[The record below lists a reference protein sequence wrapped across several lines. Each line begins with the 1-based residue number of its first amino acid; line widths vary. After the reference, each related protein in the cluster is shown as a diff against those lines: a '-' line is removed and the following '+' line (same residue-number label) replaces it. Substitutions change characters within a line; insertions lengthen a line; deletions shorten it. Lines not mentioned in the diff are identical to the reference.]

1 MFEAF
6 HLCTLVS
13 ATIKVEA
20 SCFSSKQV
28 SFPSRFG
35 TTPSDPLSRTKG
47 QSSSKHLVH
56 QVNQVHLKNVIHLAY
71 QTSFC
76 YDARPFHSP
85 SFEPFSTS
93 ITCQTLTLS
102 WMSQG
107 HTTTREP
114 DWKNKPE
121 ETKWLSE
128 NRFFRGPF
136 FSPSRRFTVSTQ
148 VQTTPMGP
156 QGCLSNGSSCCPAPS
171 GLQTTDNKRSYLL
184 LRLPRWICSFP
195 LSLHVHCYESKT

>member
-171 GLQTTDNKRSYLL
+171 GLQTTDNKRSYL
-184 LRLPRWICSFP
+184 
-195 LSLHVHCYESKT
+195 